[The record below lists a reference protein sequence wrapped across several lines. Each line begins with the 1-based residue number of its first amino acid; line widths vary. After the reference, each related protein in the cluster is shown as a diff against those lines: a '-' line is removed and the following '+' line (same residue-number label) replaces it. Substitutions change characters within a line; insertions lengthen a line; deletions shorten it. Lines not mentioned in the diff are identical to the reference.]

1 MDHEDLGRS
10 FKKSAWLSG
19 SLRRGSNSRETTFT
33 SYLASEPFD
42 GSDPT
47 SGTSTSALS
56 KDCKLD
62 RLAARGL
69 ARYAAVDPSE
79 PGQPFSGSILEQL
92 HWQLQNLFRHPTG
105 RNDCH
110 FKDNLLAVSR
120 DTNNLDHRSI
130 RRINP
135 F

>member
-1 MDHEDLGRS
+1 VDHEDLGRS

-42 GSDPT
+42 GGDPT

-79 PGQPFSGSILEQL
+79 PGRR
-92 HWQLQNLFRHPTG
+92 FRPSTG
-105 RNDCH
+105 RSAREYIDRTLRENSGE
-110 FKDNLLAVSR
+110 K
-120 DTNNLDHRSI
+120 
-130 RRINP
+130 
-135 F
+135 